1 MNNLKNITEM
11 KSIFKIFAVVV
22 ILTTLTA
29 QSAYAG
35 NDERRGTAGAAE
47 LLINPWARST
57 GWGGVNVANARGLD
71 ASFINIAGLA
81 FVNNIEVSYSNTL
94 LYGGKNGISSGA
106 IINSFGLGVRVFES
120 GVLGVYIFAA
130 SFGQLD
136 VTTYDSPEAGA
147 NGTFAPSYMNINV
160 SYAHSFTNTIHGG
173 ATVKVITESTD
184 NVSASGFAIDAG
196 IQYVTGENDELKFGI
211 SLKNW
216 GPAFGYGGT
225 GHSLTMVN
233 DAGNNFTVE
242 TRSVEMELPACL
254 NIGLAYDFL
263 FEKWDQRLT
272 VAAAF
277 TSNAFLRDNY
287 TVGVEYGLLNRFQLR
302 AGYIIQPGL
311 WTGDAATANT
321 GICAGASVDIPL
333 SKKEDNNT
341 GLMLDYSYRTA
352 SPLKGT
358 HSIGATLRF

>member
-1 MNNLKNITEM
+1 M

-29 QSAYAG
+29 QSAFAG

-71 ASFINIAGLA
+71 ATYVNVAGLA
-81 FVNNIEVSYSNTL
+81 FVNSIEVAYSNTI
-94 LYGGKNGISSGA
+94 LYGGKSGLNSGA

-120 GVLGVYIFAA
+120 GVLGVYIFSA
-130 SFGQLD
+130 SFGELD

-160 SYAHSFTNTIHGG
+160 AYAHSFTNTIHGG
-173 ATVKVITESTD
+173 VNFKLVTESTD
-184 NVSASGFAIDAG
+184 NVSGSGFAIDAG

-216 GPAFGYGGT
+216 GPSMSFGGT
-225 GHSLTMVN
+225 GHSLTMTN
-233 DAGNNFTVE
+233 HAGNNFTVE
-242 TRSVEMELPACL
+242 TRAAEIELPTCL

-263 FEKWDQRLT
+263 FDQWDQRLT
-272 VAAAF
+272 LAAAF

-287 TVGVEYGLLNRFQLR
+287 TLGLEYSLLNRFQLR
-302 AGYIIQPGL
+302 GGFVFQPGL
-311 WTGDAATANT
+311 FSDPATANT
-321 GICAGASVDIPL
+321 GFSGGASVDIPL
-333 SKKEDNNT
+333 SKKDDNT
-341 GLMLDYSYRTA
+341 GITLDYSYRTA

-358 HSIGATLRF
+358 HTIGATLRF

>member
-1 MNNLKNITEM
+1 MNNLKIITEM
-11 KSIFKIFAVVV
+11 KRVFKIFAVVV

-29 QSAYAG
+29 QSAMAG
-35 NDERRGTAGAAE
+35 NDERRGTCGAAE

-71 ASFINIAGLA
+71 ASFVNIAGLA
-81 FVNNIEVSYSNTL
+81 FVKNIEVAYTNTI
-94 LYGGKNGISSGA
+94 LYGGKSGLSSGA

-120 GVLGVYIFAA
+120 GVLGVYIFSA

-147 NGTFAPSYMNINV
+147 NGTFAPGYMNINI

-173 ATVKVITESTD
+173 ATIKMITETTD
-184 NVSASGFAIDAG
+184 NVSGSGFAIDAG

-216 GPAFGYGGT
+216 GPAMSFGGT
-225 GHSLTMVN
+225 GHSLTMTN
-233 DAGNNFTVE
+233 HAGNTFTVE
-242 TRSVEMELPACL
+242 TRAAEIELPTCL
-254 NIGLAYDFL
+254 NIGLSYDFL

-272 VAAAF
+272 LAAAF

-287 TVGVEYGLLNRFQLR
+287 TVGLEYSLLKMFQLR
-302 AGYIIQPGL
+302 AGYVIQPGL

-321 GICAGASVDIPL
+321 GICGGASVDIPL
-333 SKKEDNNT
+333 SKKDDV
-341 GLMLDYSYRTA
+341 GLTLDYSYRTA

-358 HSIGATLRF
+358 HAIGATLRF